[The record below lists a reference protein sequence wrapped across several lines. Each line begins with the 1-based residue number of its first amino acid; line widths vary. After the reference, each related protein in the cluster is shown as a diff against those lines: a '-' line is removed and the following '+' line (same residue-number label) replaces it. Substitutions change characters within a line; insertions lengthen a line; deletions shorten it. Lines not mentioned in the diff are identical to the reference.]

1 MKSYIRKTRKI
12 SVLFTILGFF
22 AILRFLPPFLGN
34 MASMRV
40 VQLVEARRL
49 M

>member
-1 MKSYIRKTRKI
+1 MKSYIGKTRKI
-12 SVLFTILGFF
+12 SVLFTIFGFF
-22 AILRFLPPFLGN
+22 AILRFLPQVLGD
-34 MASMRV
+34 MATMRV